1 MSRSTNWATKNGVL
15 TVRCAGWPTVVQ
27 FVDKYKGE
35 MKNYAWRGQRRSE
48 WALQPTL
55 DRVTRTI
62 DQRAAIARRDALLA
76 QFRFASR
83 GRRQLGTRD
92 LPEHEWWALGQH
104 YGLMT
109 PLLDWTLSPF
119 IAAFFAFSEA
129 NSPPGG
135 SRAIFAISVKNI
147 REKGEALLAAGASR
161 EDIIR
166 FINPLSEDNARLI
179 NQRGLFT
186 QAPRGVSVEQ
196 WVTQH
201 FNGYTGKNW
210 IMVRIELPDKARS
223 SVLRSLERMGISP
236 LQLFPDLTGSSR
248 YCNLG
253 LEIED
258 YVNDLNERDVEH

>member
-1 MSRSTNWATKNGVL
+1 MSHRLKWAPKDGVL
-15 TVRCAGWPTVVQ
+15 TVRCAGWPTFVQ

-35 MKNYAWRGQRRSE
+35 MKNYAWRGQGRSE
-48 WALQPTL
+48 WALEPTL
-55 DRVTRTI
+55 DRVPKTINQRTS
-62 DQRAAIARRDALLA
+62 IARRDALLA

-83 GRRQLGTRD
+83 GRRPLGAGD
-92 LPEHEWWALGQH
+92 LSEHEWWALGQH
-104 YGLMT
+104 YGLKT

-119 IAAFFAFSEA
+119 IAAFFAFAEA
-129 NSPPGG
+129 NSSPGG

-147 REKGEALLAAGASR
+147 REKGEALLAAGRSR

-166 FINPLSEDNARLI
+166 FINPLGDDNARLI

-186 QAPRGVSVEQ
+186 QAPRGMSVEQ

-201 FNGYTGKNW
+201 FDGYPGKNW
-210 IMVRIELPDKARS
+210 IMVKIELPDKARS

-236 LQLFPDLTGSSR
+236 LQLFPDLTGASR

-258 YVNDLNERDVEH
+258 YVNDLNERDLEH